1 MAVRIDISEL
11 EKAMDGLLESALAP
25 ETWGRTLEAISR
37 ATGSEGAHI
46 MPALGK
52 FSPGFLTTPNLL
64 DAFAAYFAEGWN
76 KRDFRERG
84 LSIALTKGIIIE
96 HDVASE
102 DDFRHREF
110 YTEFLERFGL
120 RYSAMVAF
128 RSGDT
133 LLSLNLQRGINDQ
146 PFDREEERIL
156 LRMQSKLAA
165 SAEIIRSLQKTK
177 VESMSEAFDLA
188 GAAAVFFDRSGRVT
202 HLNSRAEGLMDGNVR
217 ILDRELVSA
226 NQEETGLLRRH
237 LRAILS
243 NAPLVDPAASTPVL
257 FSRPAGASLVIR
269 AQRLT
274 GLAADLFAHS
284 AAVAII
290 TDLSERPRPD
300 MGLLRRLFRLTPQ
313 EATVARH
320 LAEGSSP
327 RQIAEICGLQ
337 YETTRGYVKRVLAK
351 TGTQRQSQLISLLSS
366 LKI

>member
-1 MAVRIDISEL
+1 
-11 EKAMDGLLESALAP
+11 
-25 ETWGRTLEAISR
+25 
-37 ATGSEGAHI
+37 
-46 MPALGK
+46 
-52 FSPGFLTTPNLL
+52 
-64 DAFAAYFAEGWN
+64 
-76 KRDFRERG
+76 
-84 LSIALTKGIIIE
+84 
-96 HDVASE
+96 
-102 DDFRHREF
+102 
-110 YTEFLERFGL
+110 
-120 RYSAMVAF
+120 
-128 RSGDT
+128 
-133 LLSLNLQRGINDQ
+133 
-146 PFDREEERIL
+146 
-156 LRMQSKLAA
+156 
-165 SAEIIRSLQKTK
+165 
-177 VESMSEAFDLA
+177 
-188 GAAAVFFDRSGRVT
+188 
-202 HLNSRAEGLMDGNVR
+202 MDGNVR

-243 NAPLVDPAASTPVL
+243 NAPLVDSAASTPVL

-300 MGLLRRLFRLTPQ
+300 MDLLRRLFRLTPQ